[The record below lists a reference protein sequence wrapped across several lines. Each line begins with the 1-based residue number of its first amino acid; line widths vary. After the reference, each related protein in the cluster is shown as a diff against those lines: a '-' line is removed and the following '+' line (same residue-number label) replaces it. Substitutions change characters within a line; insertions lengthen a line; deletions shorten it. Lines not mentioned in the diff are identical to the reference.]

1 MDCDALMRYLDLYLD
16 GELAPEER
24 AEVDAHLRTCPGC
37 SGIAT
42 AENRFRGLVRQH
54 LQSVRAPRSLRNAV
68 QERLVERR
76 RGAPATW
83 MPPLAYAAAVAGI
96 AVLGYAVIATY
107 PKAPDPVLGAVA
119 AHVAVSAP
127 EVSGDREQ
135 VESFL
140 RTRAPFP
147 YRLPV
152 AERDDVRLVGARVT
166 RLSGVPAVVY
176 LYDAGGRRFSVAQ
189 YLPPEGAEPP
199 AARLDHRDGYTV
211 ATYPEGGLVQT
222 LVGDLP
228 DGEVS
233 RIVPAVL
240 TR

>member
-1 MDCDALMRYLDLYLD
+1 MDCDALTRYLDLYLD

-24 AEVDAHLRTCPGC
+24 AEVETHLRACDGC
-37 SGIAT
+37 RGIASS
-42 AENRFRGLVRQH
+42 ESRFRAAVRQH
-54 LQSVRAPRSLRNAV
+54 LLAVRAPRSLRDSV
-68 QERLVERR
+68 RERLVDRR
-76 RGAPATW
+76 RASPVSW
-83 MPPLAYAAAVAGI
+83 MPPLAYAAAVAGV
-96 AVLGYAVIATY
+96 AVMGYLVVGTL
-107 PKAPDPVLGAVA
+107 PKAPDPVQGAVA

-152 AERDDVRLVGARVT
+152 AEREDVRLVGARVT

-189 YLPPEGAEPP
+189 YLPPDGAEPP

-211 ATYPEGGLVQT
+211 ATYPDQGLVQT

-233 RIVPAVL
+233 RIIPAALV
-240 TR
+240 R